1 VSISTYREDTA
12 MTEELFSLS
21 AAGQRLGV
29 NQHTLKR
36 WIDDGLLD
44 SSWIWLGQNQAR
56 CLTESQ
62 LEALMDTVK
71 ALAEGWSLKAAF
83 KLYWEKIDGGIDE

>member
-1 VSISTYREDTA
+1 MSND
-12 MTEELFSLS
+12 LFSLS

-44 SSWIWLGQNQAR
+44 SSWIWLGQNRAR
-56 CLTESQ
+56 CLTEAQ
-62 LEALMDTVK
+62 LEALGDTIQ
-71 ALAEGWSLKAAF
+71 ALAEGWSLQSAF
-83 KLYWEKIDGGIDE
+83 KLYWGKLDGGN